1 VIALPSRSRRAP
13 PRRLGKK
20 KKGEPE
26 APKEKIELTSSVLN
40 KYTASYTKT
49 EKELMDDLAKEGRW
63 LPYAIVQKVAR
74 TFRTSKLSP
83 QEKRKIVDEALAI
96 YEKRMVDPY
105 EAAGIIAAQSIG
117 EPGTQMTMRTFHY
130 AGVAEMNVTLGLPRL
145 IEIVDARRMPS
156 TPLMEVHPVPSIKDD
171 LDKVRSLA
179 LELETTRLRD
189 IARIITD
196 VNELVVTVESDIDQ
210 IKSKGLTVD
219 DVQMSISKIKIGKL
233 DVERR
238 GNRLIVRPE
247 EPNFRKLLQ
256 VSEAVTSLK
265 VKGIDGIERAIIRT
279 TDAGYV
285 IFTEGSNF
293 SRIMEHP
300 LVDRTKTS
308 TNSIEE
314 VFQVLGIEAA
324 RAAII
329 REARNTLEEQGL
341 IVDIRHLM
349 LVADI
354 MTNDGEVRAV
364 GRHGISGKKYSVL
377 ARAAFEITAQHLLNA
392 GIRGETDTLDGVAEN
407 IIIGQPVTLGTGAV
421 TLEYSAPKA
430 RKHAG

>member
-1 VIALPSRSRRAP
+1 VPSRSRRAP
-13 PRRLGKK
+13 PRRTARKK
-20 KKGEPE
+20 KKGEPDT
-26 APKEKIELTSSVLN
+26 PKEKIELTSAVVN
-40 KYTASYTKT
+40 KYTGAYTKT
-49 EKELMDDLAKEGRW
+49 EKDLIESLAGEKRW

-74 TFRTSKLSP
+74 TFRTAKLTP
-83 QEKRKIVDEALAI
+83 QEKRRIVDEALKI
-96 YEKRMVDPY
+96 YEQRMVDPY

-156 TPLMEVHPVPSIKDD
+156 TPLMEVHPVPAIRED
-171 LDKVRSLA
+171 LEKVRQLA

-189 IARIITD
+189 VARIITD
-196 VNELVVTVESDIDQ
+196 VNELVVTVESDIEQ
-210 IKSKGLTVD
+210 IKSKGLTID
-219 DVQMSISKIKIGKL
+219 DVQLVISKIKIGKV

-238 GNRLIVRPE
+238 GNKLIVRPQ
-247 EPNFRKLLQ
+247 EPNFRKLLL
-256 VSEAVTSLK
+256 VSEAVTALK
-265 VKGIDGIERAIIRT
+265 VKGIDSIERAIIRK
-279 TDAGYV
+279 TDASYI

-293 SRIMEHP
+293 AKIMEHP

-314 VFQVLGIEAA
+314 IFQVLGIEAA
-324 RAAII
+324 RAAVI

-364 GRHGISGKKYSVL
+364 GRHGISGKKFSVL

-421 TLEYSAPKA
+421 TLEYAPPKLK
-430 RKHAG
+430 R